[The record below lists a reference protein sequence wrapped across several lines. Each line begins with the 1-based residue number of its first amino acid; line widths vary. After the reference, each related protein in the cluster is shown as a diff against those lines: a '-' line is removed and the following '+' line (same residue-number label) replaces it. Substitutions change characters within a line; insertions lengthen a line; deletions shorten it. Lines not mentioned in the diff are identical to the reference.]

1 VEADLRRTT
10 GRSWSCS
17 VDGQYVLAVTDGVQ
31 TVRVLLESEVEDEEW
46 FVRDGSS
53 AADLDAGLDADAD
66 ELLASEVVEVLN
78 SLGVAWPLCREHRG
92 TMGACEGWW
101 YCNGEPYHD
110 VAGVG
115 ALEQGQV
122 TPPAA

>member
-1 VEADLRRTT
+1 MM
-10 GRSWSCS
+10 G
-17 VDGQYVLAVTDGVQ
+17 
-31 TVRVLLESEVEDEEW
+31 RVLQTWMQAST
-46 FVRDGSS
+46 RMRTSS
-53 AADLDAGLDADAD
+53 
-66 ELLASEVVEVLN
+66 SRPRVVEVLN

-110 VAGVG
+110 VAGIG